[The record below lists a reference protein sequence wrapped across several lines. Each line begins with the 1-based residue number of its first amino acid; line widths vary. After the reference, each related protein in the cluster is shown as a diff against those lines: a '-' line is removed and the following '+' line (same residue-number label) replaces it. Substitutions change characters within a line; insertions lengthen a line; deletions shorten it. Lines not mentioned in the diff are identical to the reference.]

1 MRKVMKIILATTNP
15 NKLRE
20 IKEIANNINFD
31 LELINEDFDPIE
43 NGSTF
48 RENAYIKAYEAA
60 KMTDQ
65 IALADDTGLC
75 IDVLGGA
82 PGIYSARYAPTPKE
96 KIEKIL
102 RELSGETNRNAHF
115 ECSMILVNPDG
126 KVLFSSVGRIDG
138 CITNEP
144 SGCNGFGYDPIFFVP
159 QLNKTMAE
167 MTLEEKNSLSHRSR
181 ALVPMIEW
189 IEQNLA
195 EKVGQI

>member
-1 MRKVMKIILATTNP
+1 M
-15 NKLRE
+15 
-20 IKEIANNINFD
+20 
-31 LELINEDFDPIE
+31 ELVNEDFDPVE

-60 KMTDQ
+60 KITGQ
-65 IALADDTGLC
+65 LALADDTGLC

-82 PGIYSARYAPTPKE
+82 PGIYSARYAPTQKE

-102 RELSGETNRNAHF
+102 RELSGESNRNAHF
-115 ECSMILVNPDG
+115 ECSMILVNPEG

-144 SGCNGFGYDPIFFVP
+144 LGSNGFGYDPIFFVP

-167 MTLEEKNSLSHRSR
+167 MPPEEKNLLSHRAK
-181 ALVPMIEW
+181 ALIPMLEW
-189 IEQNLA
+189 INQNLVE
-195 EKVGQI
+195 EKILNMAKK